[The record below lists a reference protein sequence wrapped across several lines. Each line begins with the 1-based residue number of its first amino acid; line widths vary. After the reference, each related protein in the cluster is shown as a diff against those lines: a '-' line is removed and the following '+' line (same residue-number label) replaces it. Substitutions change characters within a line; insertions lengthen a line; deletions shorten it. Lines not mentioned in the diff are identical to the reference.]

1 MDWVAVFCDVD
12 DFCQDFEP
20 EFQRRLLAGPT
31 RSRKRSC
38 QLSLSEMMAIVIGFH
53 ASHYRDFKAY
63 YLNLAEDDEN
73 LFPTMMSYRRFN
85 GLMPR
90 LIVPLTNYL
99 QTRFGECSGISFVD
113 STPLAVCGN
122 KRIERN
128 RVFED
133 VAALGKSTMGWFY
146 GFKLHLVINDCG
158 ELLGVRLTPGNVD
171 DRKPVSGMTK
181 SLTGKLYGDKG
192 YISQALFEELFDRGL
207 QLVTTL
213 RKNMKPRMVL
223 LWDKLMLRKRSVIE
237 TVNDQLKNVCQVEHT
252 RHRSM
257 DGFLVNLLAGLV
269 AYSHQPKKPSI
280 RLDDIEKHQL
290 AVAA

>member
-1 MDWVAVFCDVD
+1 MDWVALFCDVD

-31 RSRKRSC
+31 RSRNRSC
-38 QLSLSEMMAIVIGFH
+38 QLSLSEMMTIVIAFH

-63 YLNLAEDDEN
+63 YLDLAENGDD
-73 LFPTMMSYRRFN
+73 LFPTMMTYRRFN

-90 LIVPLTNYL
+90 LIVPLTSYL
-99 QTRFGECSGISFVD
+99 QTRFGTCSGISFVD

-128 RVFED
+128 RVFEG

-171 DRKPVSGMTK
+171 DRKPLPGMTD
-181 SLTGKLYGDKG
+181 SLVGKLYGDKG

-237 TVNDQLKNVCQVEHT
+237 TVNDQLKNICQVEHT
-252 RHRSM
+252 RHRSVN
-257 DGFLVNLLAGLV
+257 GFLVNLLAGLV
-269 AYSHQPKKPSI
+269 AYTHQPKKPSI
-280 RLDDIEKHQL
+280 RLDDTEIQQL
-290 AVAA
+290 AIAA